1 MIMDYLIHEGGF
13 QTLTGNHC
21 TNEPHEESKQ
31 EVEGDEEAKEAS
43 DVGHPPV
50 MHGTRDK
57 ILAKDDIRSSRYIL
71 LSVQT
76 PVGVYRFTQQGFC
89 GRPNLPL
96 VFCHSATVSFD
107 MRNNNRLS
115 LVGPHKSNRI
125 SEELSVN
132 IFHSRIIPKERI
144 SNEIFNFKQH
154 H

>member
-1 MIMDYLIHEGGF
+1 MSHS
-13 QTLTGNHC
+13 
-21 TNEPHEESKQ
+21 EESKQ

-89 GRPNLPL
+89 GRSNLPL
-96 VFCHSATVSFD
+96 VFCHSLPYLLICATVTVRSCRSSED
-107 MRNNNRLS
+107 RVVKLRIRLFGLLQS
-115 LVGPHKSNRI
+115 LL
-125 SEELSVN
+125 E
-132 IFHSRIIPKERI
+132 
-144 SNEIFNFKQH
+144 
-154 H
+154 